1 MKLHGVSLALR
12 NLRQNTIAVLRSL
25 DASDFDA
32 SSSIRGFQMKSTFRI
47 LALSGICLLFAVR
60 SSHAVCYESAYKLEK
75 DKKEKNIDQIV
86 AYGQCVKAEQ
96 RARVGKWVCQVSS
109 TAGMKVD
116 EQRRVV
122 SDRISPANEKF
133 FVTIKEV
140 SDSEKRMRCDGSEYG
155 LIDNLDGSHANRCLI
170 NYDVEFSPS
179 MGKFL
184 GSIDTF
190 NFQRERG
197 KFTLY
202 GSNHFSLF
210 EGETGEFLVSLGA
223 CEKLN

>member
-1 MKLHGVSLALR
+1 
-12 NLRQNTIAVLRSL
+12 
-25 DASDFDA
+25 
-32 SSSIRGFQMKSTFRI
+32 MKSMFRI
-47 LALSGICLLFAVR
+47 VALSTACLLFAVGG
-60 SSHAVCYESAYKLEK
+60 SHAVCYDSAFKLEK
-75 DKKEKNIDQIV
+75 DKKEKNIDQIL

-96 RARVGKWVCQVSS
+96 RARVGKWVCKVSS

-116 EQRRVV
+116 EQRRVI
-122 SDRISPANEKF
+122 SDRISPANERF

-140 SDSEKRMRCDGSEYG
+140 SDAEKRMRCDGSEYG
-155 LIDNLDGSHANRCLI
+155 LIDSLDGSHANRCLI

-184 GSIDTF
+184 GSTDTF

-223 CEKLN
+223 CEKMN

>member
-1 MKLHGVSLALR
+1 
-12 NLRQNTIAVLRSL
+12 
-25 DASDFDA
+25 
-32 SSSIRGFQMKSTFRI
+32 MKSMLRI
-47 LALSGICLLFAVR
+47 LALSTICLLFAVG
-60 SSHAVCYESAYKLEK
+60 SSHAVCHDSAFKLEK
-75 DKKEKNIDQIV
+75 DKKEKNIDQIL

-96 RARVGKWVCQVSS
+96 RARVGKWACQVSNS
-109 TAGMKVD
+109 TGMKID
-116 EQRRVV
+116 EQRRVI

-140 SDSEKRMRCDGSEYG
+140 SDAEKRMRCDGSEYG
-155 LIDNLDGSHANRCLI
+155 LIDNLDGSRASRCLI

-184 GSIDTF
+184 GSTDTY

-210 EGETGEFLVSLGA
+210 EGETGDFLVSLGA

>member
-1 MKLHGVSLALR
+1 
-12 NLRQNTIAVLRSL
+12 
-25 DASDFDA
+25 
-32 SSSIRGFQMKSTFRI
+32 MKSMFRI
-47 LALSGICLLFAVR
+47 VALSAICLLFAV
-60 SSHAVCYESAYKLEK
+60 SISHAVCYELAYKLEK
-75 DKKEKNIDQIV
+75 DKKKKNIDQIL
-86 AYGQCVKAEQ
+86 AYGQCIKAEQ
-96 RARVGKWVCQVSS
+96 RTRVGKWVCQISS

-116 EQRRVV
+116 EQRRVI

-140 SDSEKRMRCDGSEYG
+140 SDAEKLMRCDGSEYG

-184 GSIDTF
+184 GSTDTY
-190 NFQRERG
+190 NFQHERG

-202 GSNHFSLF
+202 GSNHFSLLV
-210 EGETGEFLVSLGA
+210 GETGEFLVSLGA

>member
-1 MKLHGVSLALR
+1 
-12 NLRQNTIAVLRSL
+12 
-25 DASDFDA
+25 
-32 SSSIRGFQMKSTFRI
+32 MKSMFRI
-47 LALSGICLLFAVR
+47 AALSTACLLLAVG
-60 SSHAVCYESAYKLEK
+60 SSHAACHGSAFKLEK
-75 DKKEKNIDQIV
+75 DKKEKNIDQIL

-96 RARVGKWVCQVSS
+96 RTRVGKWACQVSNK
-109 TAGMKVD
+109 AGMKLD
-116 EQRRVV
+116 EKRKVI
-122 SDRISPANEKF
+122 SDRISPANERF

-140 SDSEKRMRCDGSEYG
+140 SDAEKRMRCDGSEYG
-155 LIDNLDGSHANRCLI
+155 LIDSLDGSHANRCLI

-184 GSIDTF
+184 GSTDTY
-190 NFQRERG
+190 NFQRDHG

-202 GSNHFSLF
+202 GTNHFSLF

>member
-1 MKLHGVSLALR
+1 MLETLMLHRPLGRFPV
-12 NLRQNTIAVLRSL
+12 
-25 DASDFDA
+25 
-32 SSSIRGFQMKSTFRI
+32 KSTFRI
-47 LALSGICLLFAVR
+47 LSLSTIGLLFAGG
-60 SSHAVCYESAYKLEK
+60 SSHATCHDTAFKLEK
-75 DKKEKNIDQIV
+75 DKKEMNIDQIL

-116 EQRRVV
+116 EQRRVI
-122 SDRISPANEKF
+122 SDRVSPANEKF

-140 SDSEKRMRCDGSEYG
+140 SDAEKRIRCDGSEYG
-155 LIDNLDGSHANRCLI
+155 LIDNLDGSQANRCLI

-184 GSIDTF
+184 GSTDTY

-202 GSNHFSLF
+202 GTNHFSLF
-210 EGETGEFLVSLGA
+210 EGETGDFLVSLGA